1 MIQNPAKFNKMAA
14 FFAAVACALV
24 ALNTLCNGF
33 FRLINFFENIKYYI
47 KDFGDLISQL
57 IYISG
62 DFLNLVSAVA
72 VVLVLLRGKK
82 DLIAAIALVLD
93 VAVAILV
100 HLPVVIFDAFSDLVE
115 FGFSFSTLLYLA
127 VYFIGL
133 LGLIVFRG
141 ALAYSCFTKGK
152 FPGEKLSWLPI
163 AAAGLFVIT
172 TFLNQIQPGHVLQVL
187 QYNGLLYALR
197 TCLFPSFSSITVM
210 ELIAAVFLGFAFW
223 IPCTEK
229 AEVPAEN

>member
-33 FRLINFFENIKYYI
+33 FSLINFFENIKYYI
-47 KDFGDLISQL
+47 KDFGDLITQL

-62 DFLNLVSAVA
+62 DFLSLVSAVA

-93 VAVAILV
+93 VAVAILIY
-100 HLPVVIFDAFSDLVE
+100 LPVYFFNVIEVLAEGD
-115 FGFSFSTLLYLA
+115 FSFATFVEVMLYL
-127 VYFIGL
+127 VSL

-141 ALAYSCFTKGK
+141 ALAYICFTKGK

-163 AAAGLFVIT
+163 AALGLFVIT
-172 TFLNQIQPGHVLQVL
+172 SFLYQSDIAYFFFYLED
-187 QYNGLLYALR
+187 GLFYALNN
-197 TCLFPSFSSITVM
+197 CFYYSFSAITVM

>member
-1 MIQNPAKFNKMAA
+1 MIENPTKFNKMAA
-14 FFAAVACALV
+14 FFAAIAGALV
-24 ALNTLCNGF
+24 VLNTMSNGF
-33 FRLINFFENIKYYI
+33 FRLIGTFEDIEYYFEN
-47 KDFGDLISQL
+47 FGDLITQL

-62 DFLNLVSAVA
+62 DFLSLVSAVA

-82 DLIAAIALVLD
+82 DLITAIALVLE
-93 VAVAILV
+93 VAVAILIY
-100 HLPVVIFDAFSDLVE
+100 LPVYFFNVIEVLAEGD
-115 FGFSFSTLLYLA
+115 FSFATFAEVMLYL
-127 VYFIGL
+127 VSL

-163 AAAGLFVIT
+163 AAMGLFVIT
-172 TFLNQIQPGHVLQVL
+172 SFLYQSDIAYFFNYLED
-187 QYNGLLYALR
+187 GLFYALNN
-197 TCLFPSFSSITVM
+197 CFYYSFSAITVM

>member
-1 MIQNPAKFNKMAA
+1 MIENPTKFNKMAA
-14 FFAAVACALV
+14 FFAAIAGALV
-24 ALNTLCNGF
+24 VLNTMTNGF
-33 FRLINFFENIKYYI
+33 FRLIGTFEDIEYYFEN
-47 KDFGDLISQL
+47 FGDLITQL

-62 DFLNLVSAVA
+62 DFLSLVSAVA

-82 DLIAAIALVLD
+82 DLIAAIALVLE
-93 VAVAILV
+93 VAVAILIY
-100 HLPVVIFDAFSDLVE
+100 LPVYFFNVIEGLAE
-115 FGFSFSTLLYLA
+115 GNFSFATFVEVMLYL
-127 VYFIGL
+127 VSL

-141 ALAYSCFTKGK
+141 ALAYICFTKGK

-163 AAAGLFVIT
+163 AALGLFVIT
-172 TFLNQIQPGHVLQVL
+172 SFLYQSDIAYFFFYLED
-187 QYNGLLYALR
+187 GLFYALNN
-197 TCLFPSFSSITVM
+197 CFYYSFSAITVM

>member
-1 MIQNPAKFNKMAA
+1 MIENPTKFNKMAA
-14 FFAAVACALV
+14 FFAAIAGALV
-24 ALNTLCNGF
+24 VLNTMTNGF
-33 FRLINFFENIKYYI
+33 FRLIGTFEDIEYYFEN
-47 KDFGDLISQL
+47 FGDLITQL

-62 DFLNLVSAVA
+62 DFLSLVSAVA

-82 DLIAAIALVLD
+82 DLITAIALVLE
-93 VAVAILV
+93 VAVAILIY
-100 HLPVVIFDAFSDLVE
+100 LPVYFFNVIEVLAEGD
-115 FGFSFSTLLYLA
+115 FSFATFVEVMLYL
-127 VYFIGL
+127 VSL

-141 ALAYSCFTKGK
+141 ALAYICFTKGK

-172 TFLNQIQPGHVLQVL
+172 TFLNQIQPGYVLQVL

-197 TCLFPSFSSITVM
+197 TCLFLSFSSITVM

>member
-1 MIQNPAKFNKMAA
+1 MIENPTKFNKMAA
-14 FFAAVACALV
+14 FFAAIAGALV
-24 ALNTLCNGF
+24 VLNTMTNGF
-33 FRLINFFENIKYYI
+33 FRLIGTFEDIEYYFEN
-47 KDFGDLISQL
+47 FGDLITQL

-62 DFLNLVSAVA
+62 DFLSLVSAVA

-82 DLIAAIALVLD
+82 DLITAIALVLE
-93 VAVAILV
+93 VAVAILIY
-100 HLPVVIFDAFSDLVE
+100 LPVYFFNVIEVLAEGD
-115 FGFSFSTLLYLA
+115 FSFATFVEVMLYL
-127 VYFIGL
+127 VSL

-141 ALAYSCFTKGK
+141 ALAYICFTKGK

-163 AAAGLFVIT
+163 AALGLFVIT
-172 TFLNQIQPGHVLQVL
+172 SFLYQSDIDYFFFYLED
-187 QYNGLLYALR
+187 GLFYALNN
-197 TCLFPSFSSITVM
+197 CFYYSFSAITVM